1 MKLFFMAVLM
11 IMVMKGIAY
20 IICPAFIKKMALILV
35 ETKETQI
42 VVYGWI
48 LVFVSFIV
56 WVSYVRHMA
65 Y

>member
-1 MKLFFMAVLM
+1 MKLFFMSVLI

-20 IICPAFIKKMALILV
+20 IICPGFIKRMAFILI

-56 WVSYVRHMA
+56 WLSYVRHMS